1 MLLLDVRERFSTIL
15 YTLDGLVGDVVPILD
30 ALSSAIY
37 SGQYSLLR

>member
-30 ALSSAIY
+30 VLSSAIY

>member
-1 MLLLDVRERFSTIL
+1 MLLLDVRESFSTIV
-15 YTLDGLVGDVVPILD
+15 YTLGGLVGDVVSILD